1 MRDHGVEMYRGHN
14 QEVCGLGWSPLGQ
27 QSAIR
32 GKYNL
37 VHIWDMTSNSPTQ
50 WLHRLQDHT
59 TVDKAL
65 AWCPFQKNLLVSG
78 GGSQVCSLLWNR
90 NEREL
95 LSSHGFP
102 HNQLILGKYPPIVK
116 VAERLANSSYVRA
129 TRSTIPPSQD
139 GFIPIRPREMDFV
152 FANKIDN
159 DVNPYMLSSS
169 SNSSSEAYRNHIAQ
183 VLNINTTRIFS
194 FRNNSSIHVSID
206 HFVPEAPR
214 HWGSKNVLAIAL
226 DDKVHLCDAS
236 NNIVYQLAKLD
247 EQTDLVMS
255 VKWAP
260 NGRRVAIGLY
270 NSDVQLWDSVANKP
284 IVNNDVRIRD
294 HGIEMYRGHN

>member
-1 MRDHGVEMYRGHN
+1 MDAG
-14 QEVCGLGWSPLGQ
+14 
-27 QSAIR
+27 
-32 GKYNL
+32 
-37 VHIWDMTSNSPTQ
+37 
-50 WLHRLQDHT
+50 
-59 TVDKAL
+59 
-65 AWCPFQKNLLVSG
+65 
-78 GGSQVCSLLWNR
+78 
-90 NEREL
+90 
-95 LSSHGFP
+95 
-102 HNQLILGKYPPIVK
+102 
-116 VAERLANSSYVRA
+116 LANSSYVRA
-129 TRSTIPPSQD
+129 TCSTIPPSQD

-169 SNSSSEAYRNHIAQ
+169 PNSSSEAYRTHLAQ

-194 FRNNSSIHVSID
+194 FRNNSSILVSID
-206 HFVPEAPR
+206 HSVPEASRRRYIPHNPER
-214 HWGSKNVLAIAL
+214 TFDAPGIVDYYCFNVLDWGSKNVLAIAL

-247 EQTDLVMS
+247 EQTDMVMS

-284 IVNNDVRIRD
+284 VNTL
-294 HGIEMYRGHN
+294 RGCHRSGVGALDWNSNYVLTTGGMDG